1 MNIDTKPVEISENS
15 VFLVDDEVTQIH
27 HNFLESIIHEQKS
40 ASTYKSYRFTI
51 QDFLH
56 WIATRKKKPVSKCDM
71 THYHIEQYM
80 HYLQV
85 EKGHK
90 PSTVHVKLTL
100 IQKFVRFFFQQQK
113 EIPAYA
119 IQVQLTQV
127 EPAQPS
133 EPCVLTLNEITLLLK
148 QVKRLNDVTLLTC
161 LAYTGM
167 RIHECIQLTHQ
178 NVDMDR
184 RVIRIWSCKTK
195 THRTVQMNDVLYQ
208 QLQTYLQQVET
219 KKDTDYFFL
228 NHLHKPYNATT
239 INRLLKRVTKQLG
252 WNKHVTCHTFRHSF
266 ATNLILKDV
275 NLPTVASLLGHKDY
289 RVITKRY
296 IHLNEQI
303 ERNAVEQL
311 IC

>member
-1 MNIDTKPVEISENS
+1 MNIDTKSIKISEKS

-40 ASTYKSYRFTI
+40 GSTYKSYRFTI

-56 WIATRKKKPVSKCDM
+56 WIATQKKKPVSKYDM
-71 THYHIEQYM
+71 TNHHIEQYI

-85 EKGHK
+85 EKGYK
-90 PSTVHVKLTL
+90 LSTVQVKLNL
-100 IQKFVRFFFQQQK
+100 IQKFVRFFFQQKK
-113 EIPAYA
+113 EVPAYA
-119 IQVQLTQV
+119 IQVQLTQA
-127 EPAQPS
+127 EPPQS
-133 EPCVLTLNEITLLLK
+133 EPCVLTLNEITILLK

-167 RIHECIQLTHQ
+167 RIHECIQLTHEMI
-178 NVDMDR
+178 DMDR
-184 RVIRIWSCKTK
+184 QVIRIWSCKTK
-195 THRTVQMNDVLYQ
+195 TYRTIQMNTLLHKQ
-208 QLQTYLQQVET
+208 FQTYLQQVGT
-219 KKDTDYFFL
+219 KKETDYFFL
-228 NHLHKPYNATT
+228 NHLQKPYNATT

-252 WNKHVTCHTFRHSF
+252 WNKHITCHTFRHSF
-266 ATNLILKDV
+266 ATNLILQDV

-296 IHLNEQI
+296 VHLNEQI